1 MQTILTARSQILT
14 EFWDCDHRGGAGLR
28 RKLAVTGLSAFGL
41 LGGEVDTDLA
51 FASSGQ
57 YELWFDT

>member
-1 MQTILTARSQILT
+1 
-14 EFWDCDHRGGAGLR
+14 
-28 RKLAVTGLSAFGL
+28 L